1 MAQPSPR
8 EPEQRPETSR
18 PQVLYV
24 MGSGH
29 SGSTILGLTLG
40 NCDGLFYAGELDN
53 WLTRSGV
60 SVIGGTERT
69 RFWSTV
75 RERVENP
82 EPLFGTDSQTYLER
96 SSAAFRVSNFAAR
109 RRLRGGW
116 HRVTGELYEALA
128 ASSGAN
134 CIVDTSHFPLRAREL
149 KKLPGIDVHLLFLVR
164 DPEQVLHSFTRFLN
178 RHALS
183 DRLIRVLSKNLD
195 IWLTHVLALWV
206 FLRTPRS
213 KRLFLRH
220 EDFLAEPEHVLRQIL
235 DFAGSQAPIP
245 DLTALRTGFPIQAN
259 RLIRSETVSLVS
271 KPHAPPSLSLT
282 RLLQLPWEPVFAR
295 LSPRVSR
302 TDAR

>member
-1 MAQPSPR
+1 MAQPFPR
-8 EPEQRPETSR
+8 EPSQQPETSR
-18 PQVLYV
+18 PRVLYV

-40 NCDGLFYAGELDN
+40 NCDGFFYAGELDN

-69 RFWSTV
+69 RFWSSV
-75 RERVENP
+75 REQIGNP
-82 EPLFGTDSQTYLER
+82 EQLFGAQAQTNLER
-96 SSAAFRVSNFAAR
+96 SSAALRVGNFAAR
-109 RRLRGGW
+109 REMRPSWQRI
-116 HRVTGELYEALA
+116 TEELYEALA
-128 ASSGAN
+128 ETSGASY
-134 CIVDTSHFPLRAREL
+134 IIDTSHFPLRAHEL
-149 KKLPGIDVHLLFLVR
+149 KKLAGIDVHLLFLVR

-183 DRLIRVLSKNLD
+183 DRFIRVLSKNLD

-206 FLRTPRS
+206 FLRAPRS

-235 DFAGSQAPIP
+235 DFTGSDAPIP
-245 DLTALRTGFPIQAN
+245 DLTALATGFPIQAN
-259 RLIRSETVSLVS
+259 RLIHSERVSLVS
-271 KPHAPPSLSLT
+271 KPQAPPSLSLT

-302 TDAR
+302 KGEG